1 MRSRWGDPGLE
12 SLQRRAGLVSLARGD
27 RGSVSAEFAIALPAV
42 ALVLVCCLSGL
53 QLASQQVRL
62 QDAAALTARSAARGE
77 GTGVAGR
84 LVPGAA
90 VAHWREGD
98 LECVRLSTQ
107 SASSAGTLLGITL
120 TAQGC
125 ALGAGW

>member
-1 MRSRWGDPGLE
+1 MRSRWGE
-12 SLQRRAGLVSLARGD
+12 SLLREE

-77 GTGVAGR
+77 GVGVAAR
-84 LVPGAA
+84 LAPGAA
-90 VAHWREGD
+90 VAHWRDGD
-98 LECVRLSTQ
+98 LECVRLTTP
-107 SASSAGTLLGITL
+107 GTLLGIEL
-120 TAQGC
+120 SARSC
-125 ALGAGW
+125 ALGSGW